1 MSSQSCTRH
10 PREPVPLPWARPSRP
25 VLCGDCT
32 QACLMQL
39 GRSITDT
46 CQIRPEP
53 RWLELVTPTHDGD
66 PRRGAVSRLAL
77 GHALPTGGPF
87 SSCCRNQAT
96 FRASSNAIPEP
107 SAGMPWVW
115 DGLWTQGVAKKQNK
129 HTRMQLSLLDRGE
142 SFKDLSQRRS
152 NVVEHSTAVLHSAAE
167 QMGNSVCRKKEKEK
181 RAPRAGRFLKVGPI
195 TSCRVTTDPAPPSLP
210 SLLTPTP
217 NIPSL
222 QH

>member
-96 FRASSNAIPEP
+96 FRASSNAVPEP
-107 SAGMPWVW
+107 SAGDAM
-115 DGLWTQGVAKKQNK
+115 GVGRTVDARGGQKAKQA
-129 HTRMQLSLLDRGE
+129 HP
-142 SFKDLSQRRS
+142 
-152 NVVEHSTAVLHSAAE
+152 HAAE
-167 QMGNSVCRKKEKEK
+167 PSRQGRILQGFIPAQIQCCRAFNR
-181 RAPRAGRFLKVGPI
+181 RA
-195 TSCRVTTDPAPPSLP
+195 SL
-210 SLLTPTP
+210 SSGT
-217 NIPSL
+217 NGE
-222 QH
+222 